1 MLTMKHMDA
10 EGNHNPLLEARR
22 ADIPMVLLRGIRVAC
37 HLMYALMLA
46 AIYPMLNLASRQF
59 VMQHWSRALL
69 DILHVRLET
78 GGHLP
83 PQHMQGALLVAN
95 HISWLDVYALNAVR
109 PSSFIAKSEVGAW
122 PLLGLLCR
130 RAQTIFIE
138 RNNRRDT
145 LRANGLI
152 AERLAQ
158 GECVALFPE
167 GTTTNGSQVRHFHS
181 ALLQCAIDA
190 KCAVYPVAIRYHD
203 GSGQA
208 CSDAAFIGDMTFL
221 QSLRKILFSPS
232 LHATLVFL
240 PAISGA
246 EKCRRTLATDSHT
259 AICRTL
265 QDMTMSSGGAIQT
278 ALQQRLRHMIYGS
291 PMADASMHNDPHCFA
306 PPFQSVYSL
315 LLNPIFRL
323 KKHPSVF

>member
-1 MLTMKHMDA
+1 MKHMEA
-10 EGNHNPLLEARR
+10 EGSHNPLQEARR
-22 ADIPMVLLRGIRVAC
+22 SDILMVLLRGIRVAC
-37 HLMYALMLA
+37 HLLYAMLIA
-46 AIYPMLNLASRQF
+46 AVYPMLDLASRQF
-59 VMQHWSRALL
+59 LMRHWSRALL
-69 DILHVRLET
+69 DILHVRLEI

-95 HISWLDVYALNAVR
+95 HISWLDVYALNAVK
-109 PSSFIAKSEVGAW
+109 PSSFIAKSEVRSW
-122 PLLGLLCR
+122 PLIGLLCR

-138 RNNRRDT
+138 RNIRRDS

-152 AERLAQ
+152 AERIAR
-158 GECVALFPE
+158 GESVALFPE
-167 GTTTNGSQVRHFHS
+167 GTTTDGSQVRHFHS
-181 ALLQCAIDA
+181 ALLQCAIDT
-190 KCAVYPVAIRYHD
+190 KCSVYPVAIRYHD
-203 GSGQA
+203 GSGKI
-208 CSDAAFIGDMTFL
+208 CNDAAFIGDMTFI
-221 QSLRKILFSPS
+221 QSLRNILFSHS
-232 LHATLVFL
+232 LHVTLVFL

-259 AICRTL
+259 AIRRTL
-265 QDMTMSSGGAIQT
+265 QDMSLSSGGATQT

-291 PMADASMHNDPHCFA
+291 PMADASMRNDPHSFA